1 MHPHTLP
8 VARGLDLQVAAL
20 GGVAVLL
27 RVNGDLTRVKL
38 RIEHLAHE
46 RHKCAT
52 IVLAVDAAH
61 IEREHI
67 VGVGLQVAL
76 HNNGELRLGGLRV
89 ALHRRNAI
97 LALDYRAI
105 KASDACRRAILRKG
119 GGVLRER
126 KAAHD
131 TVAHDVTVVGR
142 CERPSVSLRTLLHHR
157 LAERESAR

>member
-8 VARGLDLQVAAL
+8 VARWLDLQVAAL

-27 RVNGDLTRVKL
+27 RVDGDLPRVKL

-46 RHKCAT
+46 RHKGAT
-52 IVLAVDAAH
+52 IVLAVDATN

-76 HNNGELRLGGLRV
+76 HHNGELRLAGLCV
-89 ALHRRNAI
+89 ALHRRHTI

-131 TVAHDVTVVGR
+131 TVAHDVTVVGGR
-142 CERPSVSLRTLLHHR
+142 ERPAIALRALLHHR
-157 LAERESAR
+157 LTERERTR